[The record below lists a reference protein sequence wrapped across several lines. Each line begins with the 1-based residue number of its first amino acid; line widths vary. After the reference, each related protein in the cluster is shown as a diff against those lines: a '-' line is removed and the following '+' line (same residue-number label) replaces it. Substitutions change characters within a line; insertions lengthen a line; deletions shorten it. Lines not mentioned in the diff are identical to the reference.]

1 MQVPITPKAAAESAA
16 RYFKDLFGEPFGLA
30 LEEAEP
36 SKDGRYW
43 LITLGY
49 HPTIFTSRRNY
60 KLFTVD
66 AETGKVVSMKIR
78 RLE

>member
-1 MQVPITPKAAAESAA
+1 MPITPKAAAEGAA

-30 LEEAEP
+30 LEEAEQ
-36 SKDGRYW
+36 SRDGRYW

-49 HPTIFTSRRNY
+49 NPTIFTAKRKY

-78 RLE
+78 KLE